1 MDELMFIVLNNEL
14 DMVIDFD
21 NFMSMNPLFGDAI
34 TQNFDYSTV
43 EERDKI
49 NNLLENEI
57 ISTFNILLSR
67 LDQSK
72 QEFNILMVKSDVGGE
87 RANEIRVGIRF
98 NFRSK
103 NKSKTLKVFKKGS
116 IV

>member
-49 NNLLENEI
+49 NNQIENEI
-57 ISTFNILLSR
+57 ISTFNILLRSIFFNASR
-67 LDQSK
+67 
-72 QEFNILMVKSDVGGE
+72 FVVI
-87 RANEIRVGIRF
+87 F
-98 NFRSK
+98 
-103 NKSKTLKVFKKGS
+103 
-116 IV
+116 